1 MGQIIKQ
8 STNILAQNV
17 EKRYDDQRHEM
28 MVNINEVFEREVSKM
43 RQQNLNSIFDTWNY
57 LSEIKV
63 SLKDILT
70 SLTIQTRQPSEN
82 LKTKVGNC
90 QELVLQLQQ
99 KMEKK
104 SSPPNQKLKSI
115 QYLLPTEDSSEL
127 EVECSQSDSVDEFH
141 TILYSET
148 DVSDSMNNGQSGD
161 FETTSFDEQ
170 DEKIL
175 ISPRK
180 LPQIAKI
187 DSREEL
193 SINHQFLDDTFDE
206 QCEIILK
213 ARQKSPKK
221 IEKMNSLQNYQSIRT
236 DNSKEELLE
245 HSINQSDCL
254 ENTFDHKEDETNLK
268 SLQKSLPKIE
278 KINRNQNYQSVR
290 GVDSKTE
297 LSDESS
303 SKDEFHTPMSEF
315 ETSSLNV
322 GQTSQS
328 LSFSNKIEFEPILE
342 EMPEKSQNKN
352 VVILQNYQSTNTA
365 NISCEVT
372 SKFDTDLKKNI
383 KINECHRRKALVSL
397 RKFSK
402 SDVEKMIG
410 YKFSRQA
417 QKKIAK
423 KRFQHTALPK
433 KSNFIKTT
441 NKKNECFPD
450 KTDFDEDEFQGGF
463 RRRKAIEKTRNLL
476 RSKSTLLR
484 TINFP
489 GNKRN
494 LLDEEEMLRI
504 LIETRQDLSQIDHA
518 LGRSNNNNIP
528 AQEPCF
534 LPSTTKREPVKTGY
548 KTPDYSCN
556 QTFLSTISTVY

>member
-43 RQQNLNSIFDTWNY
+43 RQQNLNNIFDTWNY

-70 SLTIQTRQPSEN
+70 SLTIQTRQSSEN

-90 QELVLQLQQ
+90 QELVLQFQQ

-104 SSPPNQKLKSI
+104 SSLPKQKLKSI

-127 EVECSQSDSVDEFH
+127 EVECSQSNLVDEFH

-148 DVSDSMNNGQSGD
+148 DMSDSMNNGQSGD
-161 FETTSFDEQ
+161 F
-170 DEKIL
+170 
-175 ISPRK
+175 
-180 LPQIAKI
+180 
-187 DSREEL
+187 
-193 SINHQFLDDTFDE
+193 
-206 QCEIILK
+206 
-213 ARQKSPKK
+213 
-221 IEKMNSLQNYQSIRT
+221 
-236 DNSKEELLE
+236 
-245 HSINQSDCL
+245 
-254 ENTFDHKEDETNLK
+254 
-268 SLQKSLPKIE
+268 
-278 KINRNQNYQSVR
+278 
-290 GVDSKTE
+290 KT
-297 LSDESS
+297 S

-342 EMPEKSQNKN
+342 EMPEKSLNN
-352 VVILQNYQSTNTA
+352 TVEILQNYQSTNTA
-365 NISCEVT
+365 NISHEIM
-372 SKFDTDLKKNI
+372 SEFDTELKKNI
-383 KINECHRRKALVSL
+383 KINECHKRKALVSL
-397 RKFSK
+397 KKFSK

-410 YKFSRQA
+410 YRFSRQA
-417 QKKIAK
+417 RKKIAT

-441 NKKNECFPD
+441 SMKNECLPD
-450 KTDFDEDEFQGGF
+450 ETDFDEDEFQGGF

-476 RSKSTLLR
+476 RSRSTLLR

-489 GNKRN
+489 GIKRK
-494 LLDEEEMLRI
+494 LLDEEEMFRI

-518 LGRSNNNNIP
+518 LGRSNNSNIP

-548 KTPDYSCN
+548 ETPDYSCN
-556 QTFLSTISTVY
+556 QTFLSAISTVY